1 MNEQREALYNAHMQ
15 WRNTQEQVDDIC
27 VIGVRV

>member
-1 MNEQREALYNAHMQ
+1 MNEQREALYNAHIE
-15 WRNTQEQVDDIC
+15 WRSTQEQVDDIC